1 MYFNVKVIHDILDQ
15 QEDANKKWY
24 NHVKTCSLD
33 LAEEIA
39 NKYSSITKIII
50 KKRRKSMNTRVSC
63 EISVGAQ

>member
-1 MYFNVKVIHDILDQ
+1 LDQ
-15 QEDANKKWY
+15 QADANKKWY

-50 KKRRKSMNTRVSC
+50 IKKKKVHEYKSELWNKCGCTVNT
-63 EISVGAQ
+63 

>member
-1 MYFNVKVIHDILDQ
+1 LDQ

-50 KKRRKSMNTRVSC
+50 IIIIIKESPWIQEWAVK
-63 EISVGAQ
+63 

>member
-1 MYFNVKVIHDILDQ
+1 LDQ

-50 KKRRKSMNTRVSC
+50 IIIIIKKKVHEYKSELWNKCGCTVNT
-63 EISVGAQ
+63 